1 LLQSKDIVKH
11 DEASSLH
18 VMIEMMIFL
27 IWEEDKKYQQ
37 EASYLLVP

>member
-1 LLQSKDIVKH
+1 
-11 DEASSLH
+11 
-18 VMIEMMIFL
+18 MIEMMIFL